1 MEKKKF
7 NNGLSV
13 IQLEERFEM
22 VAAAAESDRRR
33 ETEIRTTIKTS

>member
-7 NNGLSV
+7 TNGLSV

-22 VAAAAESDRRR
+22 VAAVAESDRRR
-33 ETEIRTTIKTS
+33 ETDVRTTIKTN